1 MREACFDT
9 VILSDIHLGSETCRA
24 SDVQAMLK
32 SIAFNRLVLLGD
44 IFNDLNF
51 SRLKKEHWNLLSY
64 IRKLSNP
71 KRNVEVVW
79 VEGNHDQGLTD
90 VMSHLVGVEVYQE
103 YTWDYRGKR
112 YLAVH
117 GHQFDRFMI
126 NNLLLSGIGVFIYT
140 QVQRLH
146 FCEQKL
152 ARFLDRMSTSWLRLS
167 DVVSAGALNLAR
179 HRGADVVFCGHTHE
193 ATQRQ
198 DDGVQYY
205 NTGCWTNS
213 QATYLTVSEEGVQVH
228 EYQPGDKTIDSS
240 NDSGSSETPKTT
252 TPVFSDSLLAAAY
265 ASM

>member
-1 MREACFDT
+1 MQEACFDT
-9 VILSDIHLGSETCRA
+9 VILSDIHLGSETSRA
-24 SDVQAMLK
+24 SDVLAMLK
-32 SIAFNRLVLLGD
+32 SITFRRLVLLGD

-51 SRLKKEHWNLLSY
+51 SRLKKEHWHLLSY

-112 YLAVH
+112 YLAIH
-117 GHQFDRFMI
+117 GHQFDRFLI

-140 QVQRLH
+140 QAQRLH
-146 FCEQKL
+146 FFEQKL

-167 DVVSAGALNLAR
+167 DVVSTGALNLAR

-193 ATQRQ
+193 ATARQ
-198 DDGVQYY
+198 HQGVQYY
-205 NTGCWTNS
+205 NSGCWTNS
-213 QATYLTVSEEGVQVH
+213 QATYLTVGEDGVQVH
-228 EYQPGDKTIDSS
+228 EYQPAPDATDSS
-240 NDSGSSETPKTT
+240 KDSDSSQTPGT
-252 TPVFSDSLLAAAY
+252 TPQLSDSLLAGAY
-265 ASM
+265 ASL

>member
-24 SDVQAMLK
+24 SDVMDMLK
-32 SIAFNRLVLLGD
+32 RLTFNRLVLLGD

-51 SRLKKEHWNLLSY
+51 SRLKKEHWHLLSY

-90 VMSHLVGVEVYQE
+90 VMSHLVGIEVYQE
-103 YTWDYRGKR
+103 YSWDYRGKR

-117 GHQFDRFMI
+117 GHQFDRFLI
-126 NNLLLSGIGVFIYT
+126 NNFLLSNIGIFIYT

-146 FCEQKL
+146 FFEQKL
-152 ARFLDRMSTSWLRLS
+152 ARFLDRMSTAWLRLS

-193 ATQRQ
+193 ALQRQ
-198 DDGVQYY
+198 QDGIEYY
-205 NTGCWTNS
+205 NSGCWTNA
-213 QATYLTVSEEGVQVH
+213 QATYLTVSEEGVLMH
-228 EYQPGDKTIDSS
+228 EYQPDPEAKDP
-240 NDSGSSETPKTT
+240 N
-252 TPVFSDSLLAAAY
+252 SDSHSTPELTPHLSNPTLAGAFAAL
-265 ASM
+265 